1 MALKVAVLLLAISLS
16 DLILCRAKR
25 IVPIPED
32 VKDEIRSRVA
42 SGENPSIAFA
52 TYEDGQSDVFVH
64 GWQDLEKRH
73 GIVILKIINFD
84 FFPQLFRRIPA
95 TEETLYGIA
104 SITKTLV
111 GLLMGKLFVERKIKL
126 WDPADMYLGRCTGL
140 RQVWTY

>member
-1 MALKVAVLLLAISLS
+1 MAGPGKEARHRSFLKYF
-16 DLILCRAKR
+16 IL
-25 IVPIPED
+25 
-32 VKDEIRSRVA
+32 
-42 SGENPSIAFA
+42 
-52 TYEDGQSDVFVH
+52 
-64 GWQDLEKRH
+64 
-73 GIVILKIINFD
+73 D
-84 FFPQLFRRIPA
+84 FFKPFHRIPA